1 MIKQRNKAVC
11 GEGSEEKDRGG
22 GIFLNN
28 PNRRTGMNRNWI
40 ILLSCLSILLSS
52 CRAFAISVGDRVKV
66 PGPMNLNVR
75 ATAAGNFLGTQ
86 SPGSQGVTIGGP
98 IAAPFSGTPYT
109 WWNVNFDSGQDGWV
123 VEDGLI
129 VVLLAS
135 PTLTGPANGALGVST
150 TPTLSWNAV
159 AGANRYWLT
168 LSTSAGDLPTDPAAF
183 ACAKCVETGLSG
195 NTGSTSY
202 TPPTAFPHDGTTRTL
217 SPNTTYYWRVQAYVL
232 NGVQGQFSEVRSFT
246 TAAALLP
253 APTLTGPPSAA
264 TGVSTTPTFSW
275 NGVSGAD
282 RYWLTLSTSAS
293 DLPTDPAAKS
303 CAGCVDKGLSGNT
316 GSTSYTPPNAFP
328 HNGTTRT
335 LSPNTTYYWRVQ
347 GYVPNGVQGQFSEV
361 RSFTTANPAS
371 YTITVLASPSAGGTV
386 SGGGTFQLGSSRTV
400 TAAAN
405 AGYTFANWT
414 ESGNVVSS
422 SSSFS
427 FTLNGNRN
435 LVANFTGAGQRLVGK
450 KIGVDPGH
458 GGTENGA
465 SGPNN
470 LKEKSV
476 NLATALALKGYL
488 EAEGATVYMSRT
500 EDIRLTPEQ
509 RYGVFVNN
517 NVDMGISVHHN
528 SASPTANTTMVFVY
542 CGLAPSRGS
551 LASKVVQRLA
561 TSTGLQVAPRPA
573 GGCEPGNC
581 TACNPDNLDWTT
593 GIPGVGQAD
602 MFMVRDPETRGSIPS
617 ILAEVSFIS
626 NPTEAV
632 KLTDPDYLD
641 KNGWAIYAGVADY
654 YGFEP
659 APRSGSVPPAIV
671 LYTITSSPPGLLV
684 IVDGA
689 SAPTPAQFSWE
700 VGSKHLVSAIDRQF
714 SEDQGTRYTFTS
726 WSDGG
731 SQQHEVTL
739 TSPGTLSFAV
749 ATQYLLDLNAAP
761 LASGTFEVSPASEP
775 WFDPGTEVRIIAT
788 PVDGHEFLEWE
799 GVDEAD
805 ANTSWVTMSQPRSVT
820 GHFEPLVSIPEPPTD
835 VDASDAS
842 FTDRIRVTWNASI
855 DAAEYEVWRGL
866 DSDPV
871 AATLVGTTPSLSF
884 DDTGMLSGKEYWYW
898 VKAKNSAG
906 ASGYSNFDIGSLEV
920 KAPEAPTGVLASD
933 DDFDDRIRITWN
945 ASAGAE
951 GYEVWR
957 GLQEGIGFLGPIIGT
972 PAATTFDDTDV
983 QPGIVYWYSITARNS
998 AGRGGY
1004 SDFDHGR
1011 VRSVVPLT
1019 ADLEVTESA
1028 SLSPNSTEMEY
1039 VHEMTVHN
1047 KGPGQAVNVVVT
1059 ARLDVSLRFLG
1070 SEEPDGVPKGI
1081 PNTKDP
1087 SVRFEIAAIE
1097 ANQPVTLKVRLR
1109 PAMYGGERFQAEVTS
1124 ATPDPNPANNRAAHL
1139 APLRARDLRE
1149 VNAFA
1154 LKTDALAY
1162 DRATGRLY
1170 FSAPTTTAEGGSALF
1185 WADPKEKT
1193 TKYSKG
1199 GEVKEVT
1206 LLAAPIS
1213 QFAMHPRGGRMYF
1226 LAGDKA
1232 IGHNTSA
1239 DVTTQGFDVKDSTLR
1254 ALHDLDLS
1262 PHPAE
1267 DYLAIAYEN
1276 GLALYHNGTRVQ
1288 TISPFPR
1295 SALSWNAG
1303 GLILWAANYNLPK
1316 LHRILFKP
1324 GTPLPLTSSLATR
1337 QFGME
1342 GSASLQAAGGM
1353 LFDNIGLVLSETAT
1367 HLAPGS
1373 FGDRLSPG
1381 LVAVSQE
1388 KKAIYSLYAQGGI
1401 WRLRAFLLNGF
1412 QFHKEIVFQTFDAK
1426 SGKWKSSLPGV
1437 PTDLVLW
1444 GDEGIAFRVVPRGV
1458 YTVRVNLPD
1467 ELDEP
1472 TVSIANSKDR
1482 TSEGIAK
1489 LNVWLSRQSSSE
1501 VSVEVT
1507 FRDGSANV
1515 DLDYTPPSSHPQIVR
1530 FAPLVTK
1537 KVIGVRIEPN
1547 VPSEGIEEFYAEL
1560 SSPTNAKLGLRTATI
1575 TILDSMPLRA
1585 FGLSLPTDLS
1595 TDLRIQ
1601 AISVEDGM
1609 AEVEIDSGVGGRF
1622 QIEYAEDLSGD
1633 GWRPIGDVVE
1643 LAGGPVHMVVELPEG
1658 AAQGFLRVARRP

>member
-52 CRAFAISVGDRVKV
+52 CHAFAISVGDRVKV

-195 NTGSTSY
+195 DTGSTSY

-427 FTLNGNRN
+427 ITLNGNRN

-528 SASPTANTTMVFVY
+528 SPSPTANTTMVFVY

-835 VDASDAS
+835 VNASDAS

-1019 ADLEVTESA
+1019 ADLEVTEAA
-1028 SLSPNSTEMEY
+1028 SLSPNSTEIEY
-1039 VHEMTVHN
+1039 LHDITVHN
-1047 KGPGQAVNVVVT
+1047 NGPGQAANVVVT
-1059 ARLDVSLRFLG
+1059 TRLDVSLRFLG
-1070 SEEPDGVPKGI
+1070 SQEPDWIPKGI

-1097 ANQPVTLKVRLR
+1097 ANQTVNLGVRLK
-1109 PAMYGGERFQAEVTS
+1109 PAMYGGERFQVEVVS
-1124 ATPDPNPANNRAAHL
+1124 ATPDPNPENNFAAHL
-1139 APLRARDLRE
+1139 APLRARDARK

-1154 LKTDALAY
+1154 LKTEALTY
-1162 DRATGRLY
+1162 DRAEKRLY
-1170 FSAPTTTAEGGSALF
+1170 FGAATTSAKSGSALF
-1185 WADPKEKT
+1185 WADPAQR
-1193 TKYSKG
+1193 S
-1199 GEVKEVT
+1199 GEIKEV
-1206 LLAAPIS
+1206 LPLGAPVT
-1213 QFAMHPRGGRMYF
+1213 QFAVHPQGGRVF
-1226 LAGDKA
+1226 VLTEDQL
-1232 IGHNTSA
+1232 IRRHNTKKGSTA
-1239 DVTTQGFDVKDSTLR
+1239 YRTSVASTLMGAIR
-1254 ALHDLDLS
+1254 DLDV
-1262 PHPAE
+1262 PPQKE
-1267 DYLAIAYEN
+1267 DYLAISYAS
-1276 GLALYHNGTRVQ
+1276 GIALYQ
-1288 TISPFPR
+1288 FPPTSKLGALVDTVPVPR
-1295 SALSWNAG
+1295 AALSFNG
-1303 GLILWAANYNLPK
+1303 DGSILWAADFPGRKLWRIRFAPESWFDTPKIASKSFHLP
-1316 LHRILFKP
+1316 R
-1324 GTPLPLTSSLATR
+1324 STR
-1337 QFGME
+1337 
-1342 GSASLQAAGGM
+1342 LQSAGGM
-1353 LFDNIGLVLSETAT
+1353 LIDDIGLALPESELSRAPIQFGSLPAEGQMVASAETK
-1367 HLAPGS
+1367 
-1373 FGDRLSPG
+1373 
-1381 LVAVSQE
+1381 LVH
-1388 KKAIYSLYAQGGI
+1388 SLYFEGGF
-1401 WRLRAFLLNGF
+1401 WRLRGYHLNNPQRLAYSYDF
-1412 QFHKEIVFQTFDAK
+1412 QH
-1426 SGKWKSSLPGV
+1426 LPEA
-1437 PTDLVLW
+1437 PKDLVLW
-1444 GDEGIAFRVVPRGV
+1444 GHEGIAFRAGKRGV
-1458 YTVRVNLPD
+1458 YTVRTPLPTLESEPIGFTIRAMSFEGMESQPVEHGAPHEALD
-1467 ELDEP
+1467 TRRVAEGSLELRILWL
-1472 TVSIANSKDR
+1472 SIEDGVAELLFE
-1482 TSEGIAK
+1482 SEG
-1489 LNVWLSRQSSSE
+1489 
-1501 VSVEVT
+1501 
-1507 FRDGSANV
+1507 
-1515 DLDYTPPSSHPQIVR
+1515 
-1530 FAPLVTK
+1530 
-1537 KVIGVRIEPN
+1537 
-1547 VPSEGIEEFYAEL
+1547 
-1560 SSPTNAKLGLRTATI
+1560 
-1575 TILDSMPLRA
+1575 
-1585 FGLSLPTDLS
+1585 
-1595 TDLRIQ
+1595 
-1601 AISVEDGM
+1601 
-1609 AEVEIDSGVGGRF
+1609 GGRF
-1622 QIEYAEDLSGD
+1622 EIEYGADLSGD
-1633 GWRPIGDVVE
+1633 GWRPIGDIVE
-1643 LAGGPVHMVVELPEG
+1643 LEGGPVRMVVRLPEG
-1658 AAQGFLRVARRP
+1658 AAQGFLRVVQVE